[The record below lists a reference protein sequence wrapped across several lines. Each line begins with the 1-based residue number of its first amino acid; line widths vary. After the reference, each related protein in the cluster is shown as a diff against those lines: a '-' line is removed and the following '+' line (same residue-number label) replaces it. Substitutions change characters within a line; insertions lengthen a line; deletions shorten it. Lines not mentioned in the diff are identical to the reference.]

1 MGSPRRFFDLT
12 LLIASLSVLVGC
24 KNMTPLRGGGQDKEE
39 IIQRLHAENRNLADE
54 LNRTRI
60 DRDRLQVALDEA
72 SMLAAA
78 PVEASLI
85 DVAPEPA
92 SYPELDALGVSYGER
107 DGNTVITLP
116 SAITFASGKADL
128 SPSGAKAL
136 DAVAVRL
143 KSEFAGATLHVEGH
157 TDSDPI
163 KRSGFDSNR
172 ELSLRRAMAVLTYLV
187 EECQIPDEDFVVVGH
202 GQYRPVASNDR
213 PEGKSANRRV
223 EIVVHEAP

>member
-24 KNMTPLRGGGQDKEE
+24 KNMTPLRGGGQDKDE
-39 IIQRLHAENRNLADE
+39 IIQRLHADNRNLTDE

-60 DRDRLQVALDEA
+60 DRDRLQAALDEA
-72 SMLAAA
+72 SMQARAA
-78 PVEASLI
+78 EASLL
-85 DVAPEPA
+85 DVAPEPV

-128 SPSGAKAL
+128 SPSGARAL

-143 KSEFAGATLHVEGH
+143 KGEFAGATLHVEGH

-172 ELSLRRAMAVLTYLV
+172 ELSLERAMAVLTYLV
-187 EECQIPDEDFVVVGH
+187 EECQIPDEEFVVVGH
-202 GQYRPVASNDR
+202 GQYQPIASNDS

-223 EIVVHEAP
+223 EIIVHEAP